1 MKILI
6 TGDSAWE
13 DRNFIVNKFKELQ
26 NSYPNNEPFVLF
38 HFGTHRGADLVVSS
52 GLKGLKN
59 VVVKKYRAKNRLL
72 KSKCLRNDRLLKFDR
87 PQLIWIFHNNIG
99 NSSGFQDLIAKSE
112 RRNIPINIFYYAG
125 SDFGYYCEYK

>member
-6 TGDSAWE
+6 TGDSAWG
-13 DRNFIVNKFKELQ
+13 DRIFIINKFKDLQ
-26 NSYPNNEPFVLF
+26 ESYPNNEPFTLL
-38 HFGTHRGADLVVSS
+38 HFGTLRGVDMMVSS
-52 GLKGLKN
+52 LGRLKN
-59 VVVKKYRAKNRLL
+59 VYIKKYRAKNRLL